1 MGPGLTTL
9 PETVGPILFARGA
22 DGDQCRLSAIIV
34 APDELA
40 PPHLVLADGPQV
52 APLMLHSQSGRSV
65 WRYDFSLPAR
75 ANATYRLGDAE
86 FRVAA
91 DCSADMRIAFVSCNG
106 QEHGDADRPE
116 AERNAMWRRLARE
129 HDGAPFGLMLHGG
142 DQLYADEVVRS
153 HPGLSRWAASA
164 LAQKADQPFSPDMR
178 RAAEDYYF
186 HRYLTLYAQPEFAC
200 LGARVPSLMMWDDH
214 DIFDGWGSL
223 PEKLLDSPVG
233 AGLFGIARR
242 MFMLFQLGATD
253 AAPPAGWEP
262 GPRQS
267 LTHIAR
273 FPQFSVMAPDL
284 RSERRPTQVMGPAG
298 WTAFERGLA
307 ETDPGD
313 QIFIMSSVPI
323 LGPRLS
329 WVEKFLDVFPH
340 IQKYEDDLR
349 DQWQSRSHRA
359 EWQRMLVALERRAT
373 KGRNPVAVLS
383 GEIHLA
389 SRAEMPFKDGS
400 ILHQIVA
407 SGIAHPPPSTIY
419 PRILGLLAAFGE
431 NPLSGQPVC
440 LKPLPGHRQTYAA
453 ERNYLALVRRGDAW
467 SVCWELER
475 SGRTPAMP
483 LLAGAQVPF

>member
-1 MGPGLTTL
+1 MGPRLTIL

-22 DGDQCRLSAIIV
+22 DGDQCRLSAIVVTPDDV
-34 APDELA
+34 AP
-40 PPHLVLADGPQV
+40 PRLVPADGRHV
-52 APLMLHSQSGRSV
+52 TALMLYSRSGRSV
-65 WRYDFSLPAR
+65 WRYDFGLPAR
-75 ANATYRLGDAE
+75 ANATYCLGDAE

-91 DCSADMRIAFVSCNG
+91 DFSADLRIAYVSCNG
-106 QEHGDADRPE
+106 QEHADADRPV

-129 HDGAPFGLMLHGG
+129 HDGAPFGLILHGG

-164 LAQKADQPFSPDMR
+164 LAQMADQPFSADMR
-178 RAAEDYYF
+178 RAAEEYYF
-186 HRYLTLYAQPEFAC
+186 HRYLTLYAQPEFAY
-200 LGARVPSLMMWDDH
+200 LAARVPSLMMWDDH

-223 PEKLLDSPVG
+223 PEQLLDSPVG
-233 AGLFGIARR
+233 AGLFAVARR

-253 AAPPAGWEP
+253 AAPPAGRDP
-262 GPRQS
+262 GPDLS
-267 LTHIAR
+267 LTHITR

-298 WTAFERGLA
+298 WAAIERGLA

-313 QIFIMSSVPI
+313 RIFIMSSVPI

-329 WVEKFLDVFPH
+329 WVEKLLDVFPQ

-373 KGRNPVAVLS
+373 EGRNPIAVLS

-389 SRAEMPFKDGS
+389 TRAEMTFKDGS
-400 ILHQIVA
+400 ILHQFVA
-407 SGIAHPPPSTIY
+407 SGIAHPPPPPTY
-419 PRILGLLAAFGE
+419 ARILGLLAAFGE
-431 NPLSGQPVC
+431 NPLPGQPVR
-440 LKPLPGHRQTYAA
+440 LKSLPGHRQIYAA
-453 ERNYLALVRRGDAW
+453 ERNYLVLTRDGEAW